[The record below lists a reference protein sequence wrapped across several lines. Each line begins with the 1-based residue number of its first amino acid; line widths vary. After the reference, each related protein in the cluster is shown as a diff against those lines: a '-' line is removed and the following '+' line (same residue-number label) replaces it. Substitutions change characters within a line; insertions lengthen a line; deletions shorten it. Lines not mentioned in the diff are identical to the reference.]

1 MGPAF
6 RETRRLSV
14 SGQTFIKENI
24 MYPRSCHNRRF
35 GQFSISVLLAAVL
48 FLLAPAAP
56 QARAATSGSGVWDFL
71 IFGNYDISTIDTG
84 NISSSQVLNT
94 ALSATGQATSFAN
107 TFQNGYGAG
116 LAIVYWF
123 NDVLAFRVG
132 AQGNFFEGK
141 SSSLASGN
149 SLQSA
154 PLFGGI
160 EAKLYGDPDYFLY
173 GVIDAGAAYEESVS
187 GASPTLSNY
196 LNHGWSAYGDIG
208 LGLNIN
214 WLFVEVKFAYMPQF
228 VPNFGYGQ
236 NGFYYVPVTVGFNF

>member
-1 MGPAF
+1 
-6 RETRRLSV
+6 
-14 SGQTFIKENI
+14 
-24 MYPRSCHNRRF
+24 MYPRCFHTRPFGRF
-35 GQFSISVLLAAVL
+35 IFS
-48 FLLAPAAP
+48 FLLAVALAVLAPEAP
-56 QARAATSGSGVWDFL
+56 QARAATSGSGAWDFL
-71 IFGNYDISTIDTG
+71 VFGNYDISSVDTG
-84 NISSSQVLNT
+84 NISSSQLYNT

-141 SSSLASGN
+141 SSSVYSGD

-154 PLFGGI
+154 PLFGGF

-208 LGLNIN
+208 LGLNLDWI
-214 WLFVEVKFAYMPQF
+214 FVEVKFAYMPQF
-228 VPNFGYGQ
+228 VPDYGHGQ
-236 NGFYYVPVTVGFNF
+236 NGFYYVPVTAGFNF